1 MERAEREG
9 DSLVISGCKNAD
21 VLVTRAD
28 FNFSV

>member
-9 DSLVISGCKNAD
+9 DSLVISGSKIAD

>member
-9 DSLVISGCKNAD
+9 DSLVISGSKNAD

-28 FNFSV
+28 FKFSV